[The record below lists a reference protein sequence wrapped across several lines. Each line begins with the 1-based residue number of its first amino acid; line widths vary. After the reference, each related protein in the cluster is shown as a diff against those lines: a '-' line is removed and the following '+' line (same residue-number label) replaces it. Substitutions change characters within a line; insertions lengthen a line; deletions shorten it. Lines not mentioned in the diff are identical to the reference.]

1 MPDEGAGPGPLT
13 EQAGRGSSGLG
24 PPGRGSG
31 SWSSELGPPGR
42 GSGSWSSEL
51 GPPGRGSSELGPP
64 GRGSSELGP
73 PGRGSGNW
81 SSELGPP
88 GRGSGSWSSRLGPCS
103 APCGLGRQLLLV
115 VLVTV
120 PAGLLVWGARR
131 HLRELLGWLERQEL
145 SLGVLLFTLG
155 FALLSLPWSWGYTV
169 LSLAP
174 GYLYGFQRGLAV
186 VVFGVAVG
194 TGLAHLL
201 TKRCLL
207 GHMTALVRGNA
218 KLRAIIRVLDG
229 ASGLKVVFL
238 ARLTPIPFGL
248 QNAVFAISKLEMLQ
262 YLATST
268 VGLLPSQIL
277 NSYLGSTVRSL
288 EDVVNHRG
296 VEGYLAFALQI
307 CISVAMMLYFVRRA
321 RQELNRTIQTHDANQ
336 PEGEA
341 LLDSGT
347 DTRST
352 TRTDLP
358 SDRDLV

>member
-248 QNAVFAISKLEMLQ
+248 QNAVFAI
-262 YLATST
+262 
-268 VGLLPSQIL
+268 
-277 NSYLGSTVRSL
+277 
-288 EDVVNHRG
+288 
-296 VEGYLAFALQI
+296 